1 MSHTIEF
8 QATTGAGN
16 VEVNVTMSFEADKY
30 TSWAENID
38 MVTFNGMD
46 IMGLMTEEQFSEL
59 EAQGMEAIKAQR
71 EWEVVNY
78 EP

>member
-1 MSHTIEF
+1 
-8 QATTGAGN
+8 
-16 VEVNVTMSFEADKY
+16 
-30 TSWAENID
+30 

-46 IMGLMTEEQFSEL
+46 IMGLLTEEQFADL

>member
-1 MSHTIEF
+1 MTHTIDFE
-8 QATTGAGN
+8 ATTGAGD
-16 VEVNVTMSFEADKY
+16 VEVKVTMSFEADKY

-38 MVTFNGMD
+38 MVTFEGVD
-46 IMGLMTEEQFSEL
+46 IMGLLTEEQFSEL

>member
-1 MSHTIEF
+1 MYTIDFE
-8 QATTGAGN
+8 ATIGAGD
-16 VEVNVTMSFEADKY
+16 VEVKVTMSFEADRY

-46 IMGLMTEEQFSEL
+46 IMGLLSDEQFSDL
-59 EAQGMEAIKAQR
+59 ETQGIEAIRAQR
-71 EWEVVNY
+71 EWEKVNY

>member
-8 QATTGAGN
+8 QATTGAGD
-16 VEVNVTMSFEADKY
+16 VEVNVTMSFQADKY

-46 IMGLMTEEQFSEL
+46 IMGLLSDEQFADL

>member
-8 QATTGAGN
+8 QATTGAGG

-46 IMGLMTEEQFSEL
+46 IMGLLTEEQFSEL
-59 EAQGMEAIKAQR
+59 ETQGMEAIKAQR

>member
-8 QATTGAGN
+8 QATTGAGD

-38 MVTFNGMD
+38 MVTFEGKD
-46 IMGLMTEEQFSEL
+46 IMGLLTDEQFADL

-71 EWEVVNY
+71 EWEKVNY

>member
-8 QATTGAGN
+8 QATTGAGD

-38 MVTFNGMD
+38 MVTFEGVD
-46 IMGLMTEEQFSEL
+46 IMGLLTEEQFADL
-59 EAQGMEAIKAQR
+59 EAQGIEAIKAQR